1 MVNEVQNM
9 GSAAGAQMP
18 VERQEELWAQPF
30 SGYKVVNILGEGPA
44 GPVLLA
50 RDTRFEREVVIKT
63 IVPDLEA
70 HEDAA
75 ERFFNEARQV
85 ARLRH
90 DNLVRGLDV
99 GRAGKYLYFVMEYIR
114 GETLEKRL
122 AALQTGRI
130 REIEA
135 LQHIRQTA
143 AGLQFIFEQGL
154 AHRNLKPANL
164 MLGGG
169 TLKIAD
175 FGVARDLAFPDTQTQ
190 ALHGAEYASPEI
202 AADESNIDIRSDL
215 YSLGCCW
222 YRMILGRAPFTAES
236 PAVLLRRHI
245 SDDPVAPHEADP
257 RIVPATSQL
266 IMWLLQKDRE
276 KRPRNPQL
284 FLSKL
289 VTHPLLKLAQEK
301 NIIPD
306 SVAAEEDGEG
316 EEDLAGIIYTGPG
329 AKGAPRDGERAAEN

>member
-1 MVNEVQNM
+1 MVDEVQNT
-9 GSAAGAQMP
+9 GGAGGAQMP
-18 VERQEELWAQPF
+18 LERQEEFWAQPF
-30 SGYKVVNILGEGPA
+30 TGYKVVNILGEGPA

-50 RDTRFEREVVIKT
+50 RDTRFEREVVIKA

-90 DNLVRGLDV
+90 DNIVRGVDV
-99 GRAGKYLYFVMEYIR
+99 GRAGKYLYFVMEYVR

-122 AALQTGRI
+122 SALQSGRI

-135 LQHIRQTA
+135 LQHVIQAA

-154 AHRNLKPANL
+154 AHRNIKPANL

-190 ALHGAEYASPEI
+190 ALHGAGKTTARMGQLRSLHRVYGRKPL
-202 AADESNIDIRSDL
+202 SDL
-215 YSLGCCW
+215 VFRMLCSLCLDEACGFIQ
-222 YRMILGRAPFTAES
+222 RLFHMFH
-236 PAVLLRRHI
+236 LL
-245 SDDPVAPHEADP
+245 ADN
-257 RIVPATSQL
+257 IVEL
-266 IMWLLQKDRE
+266 
-276 KRPRNPQL
+276 
-284 FLSKL
+284 
-289 VTHPLLKLAQEK
+289 
-301 NIIPD
+301 
-306 SVAAEEDGEG
+306 
-316 EEDLAGIIYTGPG
+316 Y
-329 AKGAPRDGERAAEN
+329 